1 MKSVRK
7 SILVRDRTGFNDIV
21 LNTNNNQIDGLERG
35 MNNGQSHNQS
45 MKNVRMQTNRNNKSN
60 D

>member
-35 MNNGQSHNQS
+35 MNNG
-45 MKNVRMQTNRNNKSN
+45 
-60 D
+60 